1 MAGGKVLV
9 LGGIRSGKSEFAE
22 ALLADEPQ
30 VRYVATAGHDDD
42 SFAERIA
49 AHQFRRPATWE
60 TVEATGDPSELI
72 EAVSQAGP
80 DAAVLVDD
88 LGGWATALLGRNDA
102 AALVSRLADAVRMT
116 PAQVVLVSPEVG
128 LTVVPPTAVGVE
140 FADLMGDLNRAVA
153 EACDE
158 VSLIV
163 AGQPQTL
170 KKAAPKPKVTPPP
183 PTIWSAP
190 SAPAATPAVTVTEAE
205 LGMAATA
212 ASAAAGAAFA
222 AGTTA
227 GIGTTA
233 TGTAAASGAPTGAE
247 VSAATAATAA
257 ETAAAA
263 WPPAGPATA
272 GSTGAAPAT
281 AALTEST
288 RALPI
293 LETGMVIRPGMDL
306 PIHDDDARSGAE
318 KHLSR
323 LDIPGS
329 GLGDLGRIVVF
340 AAGTQ
345 AQAVPQPW
353 RQPHL
358 VLLHGGRDGD
368 GSAGDSVT
376 VSTAIAQA
384 PHESPI
390 GLLAAQHGVRVKV
403 AEVPTAEDM
412 VYGRTA
418 SIETIQTMLTQ
429 GWQLADDAADSGA
442 DIIIIGSCSPGAD
455 AMAAAVVSRITGS
468 EIAGLLG
475 RIVGPD
481 GNVDDPS
488 WILRAGAVR
497 DALHRSRDK
506 DLNADTI
513 LSELAGP
520 DVAVATGLILGATA
534 RRTPVLIDGPLGSAA
549 ALLARDLGSQ
559 SRLWITVADH
569 GGHPVTKTVADILG
583 AEPYLS
589 LRTGLGE
596 GTASLLALP
605 LFNNAITLAGSLP
618 LKPPVLSAP
627 PEFEGSMPLVD

>member
-128 LTVVPPTAVGVE
+128 LTVIPPTAVGVE

-190 SAPAATPAVTVTEAE
+190 SVPVATPAVTVTEAE
-205 LGMAATA
+205 LGVATTA
-212 ASAAAGAAFA
+212 ASAAAGAA
-222 AGTTA
+222 GTTA
-227 GIGTTA
+227 GSTA
-233 TGTAAASGAPTGAE
+233 GAAEA
-247 VSAATAATAA
+247 SAATAATAA

-263 WPPAGPATA
+263 WPPAE
-272 GSTGAAPAT
+272 PAT

-306 PIHDDDARSGAE
+306 PIHDDDSRSGAE

-329 GLGDLGRIVVF
+329 GLGDLARIVVF

-345 AQAVPQPW
+345 AQAIPQPW

-583 AEPYLS
+583 AEPYFS